1 MRAILMLPVL
11 AGCPSGPAT
20 DTDQAGLCPAEDPAW
35 AELSQ
40 GDQWGLGDG
49 TLVSFGIPPQG
60 GAPFAPFLVRL
71 HGAPPSPDG
80 YLVEMDAYD
89 HTLGESVGEGSYNQR
104 FVCAN
109 VGENEGTRVASELHM
124 RFFGWESADLA
135 DHPVTITID
144 VTPAEGPAVTAS
156 FEGTLAWVLGPMPDP
171 PE

>member
-1 MRAILMLPVL
+1 MRPFVILVALT
-11 AGCPSGPAT
+11 GCPSTPPT
-20 DTDQAGLCPAEDPAW
+20 DTDGTGLCPAEDPAW

-40 GDQWGLGDG
+40 GDGWGLDDG
-49 TLVSFGIPPQG
+49 ALVSFGIPPQG

-80 YLVEMDAYD
+80 YLVEMEAFD
-89 HTLGESVGEGSYNQR
+89 HTLEQSVGEGSYNQR

-109 VGENEGTRVASELHM
+109 VGENEGTRIASEFHM

-144 VTPAEGPAVTAS
+144 VTPVEGSTVTAS
-156 FEGTLAWVLGPMPDP
+156 FDGTLAWVLGPMPDP
-171 PE
+171 E